1 MNCFSFKHLGR
12 NGTMQ
17 PIKRISVI
25 GAGAM
30 GSVYAAKLFE
40 MDKDCISL
48 LAKGKRLQRLKKQGL
63 IVNGKPYA
71 LPVTG
76 VQEKGPPSDLII
88 VAVKHHHLPEAIKD
102 MKNRIGDH
110 TVVLSVMNGIESEEQ
125 IGAVYGMDKVLYAVA
140 VGIDA
145 LRRGNSMTYTKQ
157 GKIYFGE
164 AENVVLTDRVKQ
176 VQSLF
181 DRAGIAYETPE
192 DMIRTLWW
200 KFMINVGT
208 NQTSAV
214 LRAPFSVLQTS
225 KDAREL
231 MASSMRE
238 VMAVAKAKR
247 VDLFEED
254 LENWYS
260 VLSGLSPQGRPSM
273 LQDIEA
279 KRKTEVEMF
288 AGKMIQLG
296 KELEIPVPVNET
308 FFRIIKVIEQY
319 QNHHIS

>member
-1 MNCFSFKHLGR
+1 
-12 NGTMQ
+12 
-17 PIKRISVI
+17 
-25 GAGAM
+25 M

-40 MDKDCISL
+40 MDRDCISL
-48 LAKGKRLQRLKKQGL
+48 LAKGERLKRLKNRGL
-63 IVNGKPYA
+63 IVNEKHYA
-71 LPVTG
+71 LPVTR

-88 VAVKHHHLPEAIKD
+88 VAVKHHHLPEAIQD

-145 LRRGNSMTYTKQ
+145 LRRGNNTTYTTQ

-164 AENVVLTDRVKQ
+164 AENLVLTDRVKQ

-192 DMIRTLWW
+192 DMIRIVWW

-231 MASSMRE
+231 MASAMRE
-238 VMAVAKAKR
+238 VMEVAKEKR
-247 VDLFEED
+247 VHLFEED
-254 LENWYS
+254 VENWYS

-279 KRKTEVEMF
+279 ERKTEVEMF

-296 KELEIPVPVNET
+296 KELGIPVPVNET

-319 QNHHIS
+319 QTHPIP

>member
-1 MNCFSFKHLGR
+1 
-12 NGTMQ
+12 MQ

-40 MDKDCISL
+40 MDRDCISL
-48 LAKGKRLQRLKKQGL
+48 LAKGERLKRLKNRGL
-63 IVNGKPYA
+63 IVNEKHYA
-71 LPVTG
+71 LPVTR

-88 VAVKHHHLPEAIKD
+88 VAVKHHHLPEAIQD

-145 LRRGNSMTYTKQ
+145 LRRGNNTTYTTQ

-164 AENVVLTDRVKQ
+164 AENLVLTDRVKQ

-181 DRAGIAYETPE
+181 DQAGIAYETPE
-192 DMIRTLWW
+192 DMIRIVWW

-231 MASSMRE
+231 MASAMRE
-238 VMAVAKAKR
+238 VMEVAKEKR
-247 VDLFEED
+247 VHLFEED
-254 LENWYS
+254 VENWYS

-279 KRKTEVEMF
+279 ERKTEVEMF

-296 KELEIPVPVNET
+296 KEFGIPVPVNET

-319 QNHHIS
+319 QTHPIP

>member
-1 MNCFSFKHLGR
+1 
-12 NGTMQ
+12 MQ
-17 PIKRISVI
+17 PIKRVSVI

-48 LAKGKRLQRLKKQGL
+48 LAKGKRLQRLKNAGL
-63 IVNGKPYA
+63 IVNDRPYA

-76 VQEKGPPSDLII
+76 VQEKGPPSDLVI
-88 VAVKHHHLPEAIKD
+88 VAVKHHHLQEAIRD

-110 TVVLSVMNGIESEEQ
+110 TVILSVMNGIESEEQ

-145 LRRGNSMTYTKQ
+145 LRQGNSTTYTTQ

-164 AENVVLTDRVKQ
+164 AQNLVLTDRVKQ

-181 DRAGIAYETPE
+181 DRAGIAHETPP
-192 DMIRTLWW
+192 DMIRILWW

-214 LRAPFSVLQTS
+214 LRAPFAVLQTS

-231 MASSMRE
+231 MASAMRE
-238 VMAVAKAKR
+238 VMTVAKAKR

-254 LENWYS
+254 VENWYS

-296 KELEIPVPVNET
+296 KELEVPVPVNET

-319 QNHHIS
+319 RD

>member
-1 MNCFSFKHLGR
+1 
-12 NGTMQ
+12 MQ

>member
-1 MNCFSFKHLGR
+1 
-12 NGTMQ
+12 MQ

-40 MDKDCISL
+40 MDRDCISL
-48 LAKGKRLQRLKKQGL
+48 LAKGERLKRLKNRGL
-63 IVNGKPYA
+63 IVNEKHYA
-71 LPVTG
+71 LPVTR

-88 VAVKHHHLPEAIKD
+88 VAVKHHHLPEAIQD

-145 LRRGNSMTYTKQ
+145 LRRGNNTTYTTQ

-164 AENVVLTDRVKQ
+164 AENLVLTDRVKQ
-176 VQSLF
+176 LQSLF
-181 DRAGIAYETPE
+181 DQAGIAYETPE
-192 DMIRTLWW
+192 DMIRIVWW

-231 MASSMRE
+231 MASAMRE
-238 VMAVAKAKR
+238 VMEVAKEKR
-247 VDLFEED
+247 VHLFEED
-254 LENWYS
+254 VENWYS

-279 KRKTEVEMF
+279 ERKTEVEMF

-296 KELEIPVPVNET
+296 KELGIPVPVNET

-319 QNHHIS
+319 QTHPIP

>member
-1 MNCFSFKHLGR
+1 
-12 NGTMQ
+12 MQ

-40 MDKDCISL
+40 MDRDCISL
-48 LAKGKRLQRLKKQGL
+48 LAKGERLKRLKNRGL
-63 IVNGKPYA
+63 IVNEKHYA
-71 LPVTG
+71 LPVTR

-88 VAVKHHHLPEAIKD
+88 VAVKHHHLPEAIQD

-145 LRRGNSMTYTKQ
+145 LRRGNNTTYTTQ

-164 AENVVLTDRVKQ
+164 AENLVLTDRVKQ

-192 DMIRTLWW
+192 DMIRIVWW

-231 MASSMRE
+231 MASAMRE
-238 VMAVAKAKR
+238 VMEVAKEKR
-247 VDLFEED
+247 VHLFEED
-254 LENWYS
+254 VENWYS

-279 KRKTEVEMF
+279 ERKTEVEMF

-296 KELEIPVPVNET
+296 KELGIPVPVNET

-319 QNHHIS
+319 QTHPIP

>member
-1 MNCFSFKHLGR
+1 
-12 NGTMQ
+12 MQ

-48 LAKGKRLQRLKKQGL
+48 LAKGERLKRLKNRGL
-63 IVNGKPYA
+63 IVNEKHYA
-71 LPVTG
+71 LPVTR

-88 VAVKHHHLPEAIKD
+88 VAVKHHHLPEAIQD

-145 LRRGNSMTYTKQ
+145 LRRGNNTTYTTQ

-164 AENVVLTDRVKQ
+164 AENLVLTDRVKQ
-176 VQSLF
+176 LQSLF
-181 DRAGIAYETPE
+181 DQAGIAYETPE
-192 DMIRTLWW
+192 DMIRIVWW

-231 MASSMRE
+231 MASAMRE
-238 VMAVAKAKR
+238 VMEVAKEKR
-247 VDLFEED
+247 VHLFEED
-254 LENWYS
+254 VENWYS

-279 KRKTEVEMF
+279 ERKTEVEMF

-296 KELEIPVPVNET
+296 KELGIPVPVNET

-319 QNHHIS
+319 QTHPIP

>member
-1 MNCFSFKHLGR
+1 
-12 NGTMQ
+12 MQ

-40 MDKDCISL
+40 MDRDRISL
-48 LAKGKRLQRLKKQGL
+48 LAKGERLKRLKNRGL
-63 IVNGKPYA
+63 IVNEKHYA
-71 LPVTG
+71 LPVTR

-88 VAVKHHHLPEAIKD
+88 VAVKHHHLPEAIQD

-145 LRRGNSMTYTKQ
+145 LRRGNNTTYTTQ

-164 AENVVLTDRVKQ
+164 AENLVLTDRVKQ

-192 DMIRTLWW
+192 DMIRIVWW

-231 MASSMRE
+231 MASAMRE
-238 VMAVAKAKR
+238 VMEVAKEKR
-247 VDLFEED
+247 VHLFEED
-254 LENWYS
+254 VENWYS

-279 KRKTEVEMF
+279 ERKTEVEMF

-296 KELEIPVPVNET
+296 KELGIPVPVNET

-319 QNHHIS
+319 QTHPIP